1 MVYRMDCDEMS
12 NRGGSPETQS
22 RLVVARA
29 GSGAHGELTDNRH
42 GVSSEDNENVLEGG
56 ISLW

>member
-1 MVYRMDCDEMS
+1 MDCDEMS